1 MNYIKEYY
9 KKICNNDIKTSEKI
23 RKTYKYLNNKL
34 ENDGA
39 DGYFFSEKKAMRIIK
54 FAENFCTNSKGKYGG
69 KLVKLELWEKAMLS
83 AVFGFVDIEGNR
95 QFTEVL
101 FIVGKK
107 NGKSLL
113 ASIVGNYMLT
123 MDGEA
128 GPEVYSV
135 ATKRDQAK
143 IIWQEA
149 KRMIMASPE
158 LKKRAKALT
167 GEISTEELNN
177 GTFKPLASDSNT
189 LDGLNVSCGLMD
201 EIHQWTNGKA
211 LYDII
216 ADGVIAREQ
225 PLIFITSTAGTVR
238 EDLYDMKYA
247 EAEMLI
253 NSYEDDNGYKD
264 LHSIAFIYEL
274 DKRAEWTDEDCWI
287 KANPGLGTIKNKQTL
302 ADKVEKA
309 KSNPMLIKNLVC
321 KEFNIRET
329 SNESWLTFDDLNNTA
344 TFDTEIIKPKYAI
357 GGVDLSATTD
367 LTCATIIFMQP
378 DDATIY
384 VEQMYWIPRLLLEQ
398 RVKED
403 KVPYDLWEQRGLLRV
418 CEGNKIDYKDVVL
431 WFDEI
436 QNERDIYLYRIG
448 YDSWSA
454 SYFVDDINAT
464 FGNIT
469 EPVIQGKKTL
479 SSPMQNLG
487 ADLKA
492 NKINY
497 NNNPILK
504 WCLANTAIDIDKNNN
519 IQPCKTHAQTKR
531 IDGLASLLDAYVVL
545 ERHIEDYKAM
555 I

>member
-113 ASIVGNYMLT
+113 ASIVGNYMLM

-128 GPEVYSV
+128 GAEVYSV

-247 EAEMLI
+247 EAEMLV
-253 NSYEDDNGYKD
+253 NGYEDDNGYKD

-418 CEGNKIDYKDVVL
+418 CEGNKIDYKDVVS
-431 WFDEI
+431 WFAEI

-464 FGNIT
+464 FGSIT

>member
-253 NSYEDDNGYKD
+253 NGYEDDNGYKD

-329 SNESWLTFDDLNNTA
+329 SNEAWLTFDDLNNTA

-403 KVPYDLWEQRGLLRV
+403 KIPYDLWEQRGLLRI
-418 CEGNKIDYKDVVL
+418 CEGNKIDYEDVVS

>member
-253 NSYEDDNGYKD
+253 NGYEDDNGYKD

-403 KVPYDLWEQRGLLRV
+403 KIPYDLWEQRGLLRV